1 MDFLL
6 DHELLPPFFVFFS
19 RFHWFAH
26 LSVMHPE
33 PSHLVSCTQAN
44 AGLKALQQVPEDVSW
59 VVV

>member
-6 DHELLPPFFVFFS
+6 DHKLLPPFFFFS
-19 RFHWFAH
+19 RFHWFTH

-44 AGLKALQQVPEDVSW
+44 AGLKA
-59 VVV
+59 